1 MEGRVLE
8 GRAQSRV
15 EETRKLGFS
24 RAERGWAHH
33 PAVFCTLCTYTCKSP
48 PGRHT
53 KRNRWWA
60 GGLGDEADFA
70 GLRHTGRSG
79 GCVGCG
85 AGLGLIAG
93 PGVLQ
98 WRVSQ
103 FNIPFPLFLR
113 RPRQRP
119 ASHNILEGIASFLT
133 STPVFVYASPQVYA
147 QALIASHRLTL

>member
-53 KRNRWWA
+53 KRNRRWA

-70 GLRHTGRSG
+70 GLRHTGYSG

-93 PGVLQ
+93 PG
-98 WRVSQ
+98 
-103 FNIPFPLFLR
+103 
-113 RPRQRP
+113 
-119 ASHNILEGIASFLT
+119 ASFKGACPNSTFPSPFSYEDHDNGLLLT
-133 STPVFVYASPQVYA
+133 TSMKVSLLSSPRHQYSYI
-147 QALIASHRLTL
+147 QAHKYTHKH